1 MSDAVE
7 RNLELAKIMVE
18 FSCLEAEREEDYFEL
33 TSGARSKTYF
43 DCQITAARTE
53 AMPLVGHAF
62 IRKFQELG
70 IKAEAVGGLTRGAD
84 PIAQSV
90 AYTSLHFGP
99 LLQMFSVRKE
109 RKAHGTRRWIEGFC
123 EDRGRVVL
131 VDDVAT
137 SGGSMVKAVERCKKE
152 NLVIVGAVVLV
163 DREEGGM
170 KVIAEALP
178 GVPTGAVF
186 TRTEIETFQK
196 ALRASS

>member
-7 RNLELAKIMVE
+7 RNLELAKILVRY
-18 FSCLEAEREEDYFEL
+18 SCLEAEREEDYFVL
-33 TSGARSKTYF
+33 TSGKRSRTYF

-53 AMPLVGHAF
+53 AMPLIGHAF
-62 IRKFQELG
+62 IHEFQRLG
-70 IKAEAVGGLTRGAD
+70 IEAQAVGGLTRGAD

-109 RKAHGTRRWIEGFC
+109 QKAHGTRRWIEGFC
-123 EDRGRVVL
+123 EPGGRVVL

-137 SGGSMVKAVERCKKE
+137 SGGSMLKAVERCEKE
-152 NLVIVGAVVLV
+152 GLVIVGAVVLV

-170 KVIAEALP
+170 KAIADGLP
-178 GVPTGAVF
+178 GVPTGSVF
-186 TRTEIETFQK
+186 ARSEIEAFQQK
-196 ALRASS
+196 LRAST

>member
-7 RNLELAKIMVE
+7 RNLALAKILIE
-18 FSCLEAEREEDYFEL
+18 YSCLEAKNEEDYFEL
-33 TSGARSKTYF
+33 TSGQRSRTYF

-53 AMPLVGHAF
+53 AMPLIGHAF
-62 IRKFQELG
+62 IQEFDRLG
-70 IKAEAVGGLTRGAD
+70 IQADAVGGLTRGAD

-109 RKAHGTRRWIEGFC
+109 QKAHGTRRWIEGYC
-123 EDRGRVVL
+123 EKGGRIVL

-137 SGGSMVKAVERCKKE
+137 SGGSMVKAVERCQLEGLK
-152 NLVIVGAVVLV
+152 IVGAVVLV

-170 KVIAEALP
+170 KTISDALP
-178 GVPTGAVF
+178 GIPTGSVF
-186 TRTEIETFQK
+186 SRSEIETFQAK
-196 ALRASS
+196 LRK